1 MYEALT
7 LPSAFPPSG
16 HDVNKAYRTHSEDL
30 SAQKVGPFVP
40 AEKKG
45 RLGYIERQ
53 SENIQKHVTGRR
65 NGYRNRC
72 SDRDA
77 RALGDRDVQIRG
89 AGIYPSTAHGG
100 RVSAH
105 LADSCPRFAKE
116 KPITIN

>member
-7 LPSAFPPSG
+7 LPSAFPPCG

-30 SAQKVGPFVP
+30 SAQKVGPFVT
-40 AEKKG
+40 AGKKG

-53 SENIQKHVTGRR
+53 SENIQKQVTGRR

-89 AGIYPSTAHGG
+89 AGIYPPAAHRG
-100 RVSAH
+100 SLPAY
-105 LADSCPRFAKE
+105 LA
-116 KPITIN
+116 